1 LHPPPIRYPAGAPLP
16 PPPEAYRGLLTNYA
30 PPRRER
36 YGLHVFLFVT
46 TGLAMVWAGG
56 TWAGR
61 VALWTASGWG
71 LWLDPAF
78 LADGLRYAVPFLA
91 FLTVHEFGH
100 YLMARRHRVD
110 VSLPYFVPVPPGV
123 PFLNIGTFGAVI
135 RIRQVIPRTRE
146 LFDIGV
152 AGPLAGFAVALVALA
167 YALATLPPP
176 TYVLSF
182 GPGHEIIQ
190 QYVLQFGTFPA
201 EPPRDAFGFGPLAV
215 GMTPLFALVSGLVP
229 GFPPA
234 WELYHYPVL
243 FAAWLGLFFTAL
255 NLLPVGQ
262 LDGGHVT
269 YALFGPAWHARI
281 ARGTVLVL
289 LFLGALGAVGD
300 FGEVLR
306 LSAVEFGYPVWA
318 GTAATW
324 AVLALI
330 LLALTRRAFLTPFGQ
345 GAAWLGVLAT
355 VAAAD
360 AVPGLAAATG
370 WLGWLLWSALIVYVI
385 KVDHPPVPVIE
396 PLSSRRR
403 ALGVLALVIFVLC
416 FSPRPLYLA

>member
-1 LHPPPIRYPAGAPLP
+1 LHPPPRYPAGAPLP
-16 PPPEAYRGLLTNYA
+16 PPPEAYRSLLTSHH

-36 YGLHVFLFVT
+36 YALHIALFVAT
-46 TGLAMVWAGG
+46 ALAMIWAGG

-61 VALWTASGWG
+61 AALWEAEGWG

-78 LADGLRYAVPFLA
+78 LADGFRYTIPFLF

-110 VSLPYFVPVPPGV
+110 VSLPYFIPIPPGV
-123 PFLNIGTFGAVI
+123 PILNIGTFGAVI

-152 AGPLAGFAVALVALA
+152 AGPLAGFAVALGALA
-167 YALATLPPP
+167 LALITLPPP
-176 TYVLSF
+176 TYVFDL
-182 GPGHEIIQ
+182 GLGHEAIQ
-190 QYVLQFGTFPA
+190 EYVRQFGTFPT

-215 GMTPLFALVSGLVP
+215 GTTPLFAIVEWLTP

-269 YALFGPAWHARI
+269 YALFGPVWHAWI
-281 ARGTVLVL
+281 ARATLLGL
-289 LFLGALGAVGD
+289 LFLGSLGAVGD
-300 FGEVLR
+300 IGEVLR
-306 LSAVEFGYPVWA
+306 LTALEYGYPVWA
-318 GTAATW
+318 GAAATW
-324 AVLALI
+324 AMLALI

-345 GAAWLGVLAT
+345 RMAWLGVLAA
-355 VAAAD
+355 VAVAD
-360 AVPGLAAATG
+360 AVPGAAEAMG
-370 WLGWLLWSALIVYVI
+370 WLGWLLWGALIVYVI
-385 KVDHPPVPVIE
+385 KVDHPPVPIQE
-396 PLSSRRR
+396 PLSPGRR